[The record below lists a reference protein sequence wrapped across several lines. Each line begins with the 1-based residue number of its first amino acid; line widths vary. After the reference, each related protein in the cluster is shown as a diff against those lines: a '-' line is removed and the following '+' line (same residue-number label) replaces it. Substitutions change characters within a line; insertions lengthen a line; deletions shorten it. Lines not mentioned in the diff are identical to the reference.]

1 MKLAV
6 RGLCKRLASRP
17 VLRDLHIDCSGG
29 DCVVV
34 LGENGSGKSTLL
46 RLLAGIFEPDSGQIQ
61 IDGNELRGG
70 GVLARQQL
78 GYVPDASDP
87 LPDLTVRE
95 FLSLVAALKQ
105 APQPALALQSRL
117 HVDATLDQRLGS
129 LSFGQRKR
137 ACLLAAS
144 IGDPWLWLLD
154 EPSNGI
160 DPEGVALIQQLLS
173 ERQQRGQATVLASN
187 DQPFAAALSAQC
199 AARVL
204 RLCDGHLTETKA

>member
-1 MKLAV
+1 MKLTV
-6 RGLCKRLASRP
+6 RGLCKRLAARA
-17 VLRDLHIDCSGG
+17 VLRDLQLDCGDG

-46 RLLAGIFEPDSGQIQ
+46 RLLAGIFEPDRGQIH
-61 IDGNELRGG
+61 IDGHELRGG

-78 GYVPDASDP
+78 AYVPDASDP

-105 APQPALALQSRL
+105 AALPDLALMARL
-117 HVDATLDQRLGS
+117 HVDATLDQRLTS

-160 DPEGVALIQQLLS
+160 DPEGVTLIRQLLI
-173 ERQQRGQATVLASN
+173 ERQRRGQATVLATN
-187 DQPFAAALSAQC
+187 DQPFAAALSTAC

-204 RLCDGHLTETKA
+204 RLVDGHLTDS